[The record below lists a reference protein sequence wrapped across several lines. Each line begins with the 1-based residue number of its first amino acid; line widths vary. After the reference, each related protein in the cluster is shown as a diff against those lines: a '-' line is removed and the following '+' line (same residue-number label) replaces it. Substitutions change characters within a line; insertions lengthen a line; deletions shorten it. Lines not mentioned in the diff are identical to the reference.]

1 MRVGITTQLA
11 ASSGWTSTVAARAAR
26 AGTHSAPRHAPI
38 RVYVS
43 STNDASGDVKGE
55 PAYACRKCKDTGA
68 CACTTCKGNG
78 YLPPGGFHNKN
89 DVNYKTAAGSRWT
102 AHKRTRGWRHFE
114 CVGASPTKKTLTLV
128 ATCDRSVQVDVPIKM
143 MKDRMEWSSG
153 WKQREELDWV
163 GDADQPGGAVARP
176 KGGTTCVACQG
187 VGTSACEAKGCKLG
201 VVKLE
206 RQRAVIEKTEKMFKA
221 TLAATAG
228 AADEDLDEKTRD
240 LRKRMK
246 AQLKTKSKLKIQAKR
261 NEKQAAAELKL
272 KTRDG
277 EDWGNYRR
285 KAKDAFLED
294 WIAGADKSIMDSDP
308 EKQQ

>member
-1 MRVGITTQLA
+1 MRVGVTTHI
-11 ASSGWTSTVAARAAR
+11 ASSSRWTTTGMHAVRAQTHIVR
-26 AGTHSAPRHAPI
+26 AI
-38 RVYVS
+38 RVRS
-43 STNDASGDVKGE
+43 LSENDAAWDAE
-55 PAYACRKCKDTGA
+55 DERAYACRKCKDTGA
-68 CACTTCKGNG
+68 CACATCKGSG

-228 AADEDLDEKTRD
+228 DDDIDEKTRD

-246 AQLKTKSKLKIQAKR
+246 AQLKTKSKLKTEAKR

-272 KTRDG
+272 KTKDG

-285 KAKDAFLED
+285 KTRDAFLED
-294 WIAGADKSIMDSDP
+294 WIAGDNQKNDP